1 MMGDLLVASPY
12 VQISD
17 SLKITFTASMQEFC
31 FVYVLWEMA
40 LSSWTQLHGLG
51 ADTISMENRATEHT

>member
-1 MMGDLLVASPY
+1 MMGELLVARLY

-17 SLKITFTASMQEFC
+17 SLKITYTQSVEEFC

-40 LSSWTQLHGLG
+40 MSTWTYSHMDLG
-51 ADTISMENRATEHT
+51 SDTIRHGEQGY